1 MFVTALSLRN
11 FRNYA
16 RLDIQLGPGIN
27 LFYGDNAKGKTN
39 LLEAVFFLGSLRSF
53 RGARTAEL
61 VRWGER
67 EAGVTGRVNPGD
79 GPGDG
84 PGAAVGRATALAAGI
99 SDGKR
104 RVTVDGK
111 SPRGPADYLGTLKV
125 SSFSPE
131 DLFLVKEYPSHRR
144 RFLDR
149 SIFHLRPGYMGLAQ
163 EYRRALGQLNAALR
177 TGDDGHVAAWEGVIA
192 PLAAGITMQ
201 RRTQAELLSKRAALV
216 YERITGGGG
225 LGASYR
231 SAVRGDTKTELA
243 AGYLDRMEQRRA
255 EAKKR
260 GYCQAGPHSEDLHI
274 TLDGRDI
281 RASASRG
288 QSRLAFLALVI
299 ADCELYRQERGSW
312 PALLMDDAA
321 SELDRSRRES
331 LMAYV
336 SGMGQTLM
344 TSTDGE
350 LLKMAAGTGYCVD
363 GGTIRRCG

>member
-16 RLDIQLGPGIN
+16 RLDLQLGPGIN

-67 EAGVTGRVNPGD
+67 EAGVTGRIRPGGGLD
-79 GPGDG
+79 DSGRPGH
-84 PGAAVGRATALAAGI
+84 TTLAAGI
-99 SDGKR
+99 SEGKR

-111 SPRGPADYLGTLKV
+111 SPRGPAGYLGTLKV

-149 SIFHLRPGYMGLAQ
+149 SIFHLRPGYMGLVQ
-163 EYRRALGQLNAALR
+163 EYRRGLGQLNAALR
-177 TGDDGHVAAWEGVIA
+177 TGDDVHIAAWEGVLA
-192 PLAAGITMQ
+192 PLAAGITMH
-201 RRTQAELLSKRAALV
+201 RRTQAELLSDRAALV
-216 YERITGGGG
+216 YKKIIGGGE
-225 LGASYR
+225 LGAAYR
-231 SAVRGDTKTELA
+231 GAVRGDTEEELS
-243 AGYLDRMEQRRA
+243 AGYLERMGQRRVD
-255 EAKKR
+255 AKKR
-260 GYCQAGPHSEDLHI
+260 GYCQVGPHSEDLYI
-274 TLDGRDI
+274 TLGGRDI

-331 LMAYV
+331 LMDYI
-336 SGMGQTLM
+336 SGMGQSLL

-350 LLKMAAGTGYCVD
+350 LLKMASGIGYRVD
-363 GGTIRRCG
+363 GGAVRRCG